1 MIPLAILRKMDTYE
15 LSFGD
20 ATVKVNVID
29 HPSILEEKLSE
40 FKCMLRKRVVGVGY
54 ESKVGLVG
62 SVFCPRWLLL
72 CGGSLF
78 LMIDLNR
85 SPCSDSLRKLLS
97 DETVCFVGL
106 SQEVATY
113 MRNKE
118 HIDCKTFVEV
128 GYLAARVLKNSRI
141 QSYGLENLGA
151 EVGIDV
157 KPKCVRLTQLDDW
170 AEIAM
175 FLSKEQIKCVIHD
188 VYYSFIIGHEL
199 LGML

>member
-1 MIPLAILRKMDTYE
+1 MDTYE

-40 FKCMLRKRVVGVGY
+40 FKCMLRKRVVGVGF
-54 ESKVGLVG
+54 ESKCAWVG
-62 SVFCPRWLLL
+62 SVCYPRWLLL
-72 CGGSLF
+72 CGGSRF
-78 LMIDLNR
+78 LMIDLKK
-85 SPCSDSLRKLLS
+85 SSCSDSLRKFLT
-97 DETVCFVGL
+97 DETICFVGL
-106 SQEVATY
+106 SQKVADD
-113 MRNKE
+113 MMKLE
-118 HIDCKTFVEV
+118 HINCKSFVEV
-128 GYLAARVLKNSRI
+128 GYLAARVLKKSSI

-157 KPKCVRLTQLDDW
+157 KPKPVSCTQFDDW